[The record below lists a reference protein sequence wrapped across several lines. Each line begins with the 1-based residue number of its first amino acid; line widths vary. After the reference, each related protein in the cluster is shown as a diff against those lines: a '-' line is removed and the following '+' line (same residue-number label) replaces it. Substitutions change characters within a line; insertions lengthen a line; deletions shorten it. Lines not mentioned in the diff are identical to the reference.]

1 MSTISAVQ
9 AKLSSVE
16 NDYQQII
23 AKKDEQLRMQDE
35 RMSKQREE
43 ILRLRAELEAEK
55 GEVPHCIADKEK
67 ADDESEEAE
76 SDRKFRTRQQEFRDV
91 LNRYEPGFPLKYKK
105 SITSSFT
112 GESPRFLASRNQDRL
127 EDHLFLKDQVA
138 RPFNHILAV

>member
-91 LNRYEPGFPLKYKK
+91 LNWYEPGFP
-105 SITSSFT
+105 
-112 GESPRFLASRNQDRL
+112 
-127 EDHLFLKDQVA
+127 
-138 RPFNHILAV
+138 